1 MRFALHY
8 ALRLCFRFAHLP
20 KTAGVTVTVNGK
32 ALTTDVAPQIING
45 ITMLPMRAVFETLGA
60 NVTWAAEDK
69 MIFATKGGTLITLKI
84 GAAQMNVQ
92 TISAE
97 GSRIIPLDAAPF
109 IYENR
114 TMIPVRAAAE
124 ALNASVSWNGETR
137 TAAITTGKTQRNG
150 GAL

>member
-1 MRFALHY
+1 M
-8 ALRLCFRFAHLP
+8 
-20 KTAGVTVTVNGK
+20 VTVNGK

-45 ITMLPMRAVFETLGA
+45 RTMLPMRAVFETLGA

-92 TISAE
+92 TFSAE
-97 GSRIIPLDAAPF
+97 GSRIIPLDAASF

-114 TMIPVRAAAE
+114 TMIPLHVAAVKCDFI
-124 ALNASVSWNGETR
+124 L
-137 TAAITTGKTQRNG
+137 
-150 GAL
+150 LPLFY

>member
-1 MRFALHY
+1 MKKFAVCL
-8 ALRLCFRFAHLP
+8 ALCIAFVLPLCAFAEDG
-20 KTAGVTVTVNGK
+20 GVTVTVNGK
-32 ALTTDVAPQIING
+32 ALTTDVSPQIING
-45 ITMLPMRAVFETLGA
+45 RTMLPMRAVFEALGA

-109 IYENR
+109 IYESR

-137 TAAITTGKTQRNG
+137 TAAITTE
-150 GAL
+150 